1 MTHVVISRAALLS
14 ALCVATLAG
23 CKATP
28 PTQRT
33 PVDLLLRASA
43 ARVAPATAIAPS
55 LTIDYV
61 RLSVSEAS
69 LGRVQ
74 QFGCIDCQGE
84 SALPSL
90 PASILLVPL
99 GSVPVLV
106 VTEQASPGSYTDVE
120 LSLAPPGTDAVRRT
134 TDWTTGASLEI
145 SGSYNG
151 KAFRL
156 PMAITG
162 RFVEHL
168 ASPVVVTSASADG
181 TKVGVTISLP
191 VASWFTASGSV
202 LDPGTVAGR
211 AAIEAN
217 ARASFIPMQESTGG
231 REQ

>member
-1 MTHVVISRAALLS
+1 MTHVMMSRPAMLS
-14 ALCVATLAG
+14 ALCVATLVG

-28 PTQRT
+28 PTQRM
-33 PVDLLLRASA
+33 PVDLLLGASA
-43 ARVAPATAIAPS
+43 APVGQVTALTPS

-69 LGRVQ
+69 LGRGQ

-84 SALPSL
+84 SATPSL
-90 PASILLVPL
+90 PASILMVPL
-99 GSVPVLV
+99 GSAPVLV
-106 VTEQASPGSYTDVE
+106 VTEQASPGSYTE
-120 LSLAPPGTDAVRRT
+120 AEIALAPPGADVVSRAA
-134 TDWTTGASLEI
+134 DWTSGASLEI

-168 ASPVVVTSASADG
+168 ANPVVVTGTSADG
-181 TKVGVTISLP
+181 PTVGVTVSLP
-191 VASWFTASGSV
+191 VATWFTASGSV
-202 LDPGTVAGR
+202 LDPSTAAGR

-217 ARASFIPMQESTGG
+217 ARASFLPMQESTGG
-231 REQ
+231 QEK